1 MISIN
6 CLPFWLHLTGKLRP
20 GDRAL
25 GRLFGSA
32 SKICLTTVFFIVA
45 SSFDASAMQLFRY
58 EAQAQRHCPKDSV
71 VWLDFRKRT
80 YYSKRQ
86 KLYARGTNGSFVCR
100 SEVPAYGYRRSLL
113 GFR

>member
-1 MISIN
+1 VILIN
-6 CLPFWLHLTGKLRP
+6 CAQPGLDLAGKLKP
-20 GDRAL
+20 ENRAL
-25 GRLFGSA
+25 GRMLRLPR
-32 SKICLTTVFFIVA
+32 KIGLMTVFIIIA
-45 SSFDASAMQLFRY
+45 GACDASAVQLFRY
-58 EAQAQRHCPKDSV
+58 ETQAQRHCPTDSV

-86 KLYARGTNGSFVCR
+86 KLYAHGSNGSFVCR